1 MLLLSTVACATLPA
15 HNISVGLPAHNLSV
29 GRAQLAAATAG
40 PFAIFAGGYDSSGND
55 TDAVDILDTSQ
66 GSWTW
71 STARLSTGRGVIGA
85 TGFVAPNGT
94 AIAVF
99 AGGKHESGDKNRTRV
114 VDIVRFDVKATA
126 AKAAP
131 TARVVAT
138 LVPVWSTV
146 LMSSA
151 RSMVSAV
158 SSTDGTLLFF
168 AGGEYAQD
176 AQNQST
182 KQCSDVV
189 DVFDISANA
198 WRQPSLHLSQARKK
212 LAAAAVGRRVVF
224 AGGYLSSVGSVT
236 TVDILD
242 VPTLTWVS
250 HGQMLSTPRFRLQ
263 AAPVPDRGAALF
275 ISGQGCD
282 WTCPTADMYVDDGSD
297 TGHWTVTNLTDGGRY
312 EFGAVAAQGKVVLM
326 GGKMP
331 RPKGLNL
338 AAVDVFDGAT
348 MQWRNGSRTLVAP
361 RYFAAAGVAASSPGK
376 GGPVALLAGGNPAVK
391 GMSPNLTLWTVEMV
405 PLSDL

>member
-1 MLLLSTVACATLPA
+1 MLYMLVLSTLTSAALT
-15 HNISVGLPAHNLSV
+15 AHNLSV

-40 PFAIFAGGYDSSGND
+40 PFTIFAGGYDSSGND

-66 GSWTW
+66 GPWTW

-85 TGFVAPNGT
+85 TGFIAPNGT

-99 AGGKHESGDKNRTRV
+99 AGGKHESGDRSRTRII
-114 VDIVRFDVKATA
+114 DMVRFDAGTTATKATSA
-126 AKAAP
+126 DH
-131 TARVVAT
+131 VVT
-138 LVPVWSTV
+138 TFVPVWSTV
-146 LMSSA
+146 RMSSA

-158 SSTDGTLLFF
+158 SSTDGALVFF
-168 AGGEYAQD
+168 AGGEYAEN

-182 KQCSDVV
+182 KQCSDAVEIF
-189 DVFDISANA
+189 DVTQST
-198 WRQPSLHLSQARKK
+198 WRQISLRLSQPRKK
-212 LAAAAVGRRVVF
+212 MAAVAVGRRVVF
-224 AGGYLSSVGSVT
+224 AGGYLSSVGSVA

-250 HGQMLSTPRFRLQ
+250 SGQMLSTARFRLQ
-263 AAPVPDRGAALF
+263 AAPVPDHNAALF

-282 WTCPTADMYVDDGSD
+282 WTCPTADLYVDDGSK
-297 TGHWTVTNLTDGGRY
+297 TGRWALTNLTDGGRY
-312 EFGAVAAQGKVVLM
+312 EFGAIAAQGKVALM

-338 AAVDVFDGAT
+338 AAVEVFDGAT
-348 MQWRNGSRTLVAP
+348 MQWRNGSRTLAVP
-361 RYFAAAGVAASSPGK
+361 RYFAAAALAKSSPGG

-391 GMSPNLTLWTVEMV
+391 GVSPNLTLWTIEMV
-405 PLSDL
+405 PLSGL